1 MKWTNMV
8 WLFFAA
14 TVMTL
19 AQVAATTAATVDISL
34 NVFPTNLGNPNG
46 GGTWTLVAKTDA
58 PLGIAGI
65 SAYLKD
71 ISTAGIT
78 IESDLNS
85 ILNGGNPFV
94 GVFGGAV
101 NLVYGQ
107 DISSGPITPGV
118 GTISFSD
125 GPDPLGDPAWNDA
138 TLIFSGAYSSM
149 VPMFTNA
156 GANTTDA
163 NVLASII
170 VGNAAVDAD
179 TSTVVRVAVPEPAT
193 IGLAVC
199 AVIAAAA
206 ARKRC
211 GPRSPRSL
219 TGG

>member
-1 MKWTNMV
+1 MKRTNRV
-8 WLFFAA
+8 RLFFAV
-14 TVMTL
+14 TVVT
-19 AQVAATTAATVDISL
+19 AAHVATAATVDISL
-34 NVFPTNLGNPNG
+34 NVFPTNLANPNS
-46 GGTWTLVAKTDA
+46 GGTWTIMAKTDA

-71 ISTAGIT
+71 INTAGIT

-107 DISSGPITPGV
+107 NISMAPIIPGV

-138 TLIFSGAYSSM
+138 TLIFTGTYSSV
-149 VPMFTNA
+149 VPMFTTA

-170 VGNAAVDAD
+170 VGTAAVDAD
-179 TSTVVRVAVPEPAT
+179 TSTVVRVAVPEPAA
-193 IGLAVC
+193 IGLAMG
-199 AVIAAAA
+199 AVIGAAVL
-206 ARKRC
+206 RRR
-211 GPRSPRSL
+211 RS
-219 TGG
+219 